1 MKDLVYIGGDSC
13 GYANDL
19 ILILKSVV
27 ETLIALGL
35 TKLRMLWSNS
45 QMKFNDFFLKVSQ
58 GSEFC
63 KWGSKLF

>member
-27 ETLIALGL
+27 KTLISLGL
-35 TKLRMLWSNS
+35 TKCVCYEVTV
-45 QMKFNDFFLKVSQ
+45 K
-58 GSEFC
+58 
-63 KWGSKLF
+63 